1 MANHSSLVIDSLCDQ
16 ARGVNKAVVG
26 LYCDFLA
33 QQEQSTT
40 SILGAILKQLVGRG
54 GIPEDIREAFQRD
67 EGEFGGRGLRLR
79 DMVEILK
86 KTVTSLE
93 RIFVCI
99 DALDE
104 LAPRNRRGLLESLH
118 EIVRVSPNM
127 RVFLT
132 GRSHIDD
139 QIGEFFGEATKIL
152 ISPTGDD
159 IMSYLEMRLESD
171 TTPKAMDAQLRA
183 DIVRVIPEKISE
195 M

>member
-1 MANHSSLVIDSLCDQ
+1 MANHSSLAIDSLCDQ
-16 ARGVNKAVVG
+16 ARGVNTAVVG

-40 SILGAILKQLVGRG
+40 SILGAILKQLASRG
-54 GIPEDIREAFQRD
+54 GIPEDIQEAFQRD
-67 EGEFGGRGLRLR
+67 KGEFGGRGLLLR

-104 LAPRNRRGLLESLH
+104 LAPRHRRGLLESLQ

-127 RVFLT
+127 RIFLT

-139 QIGEFFGEATKIL
+139 EIVEFFSEAARIP
-152 ISPTGDD
+152 IIPTGDD
-159 IMSYLEMRLESD
+159 IKNYLEMRLKSD
-171 TTPKAMDAQLRA
+171 TIPKAIDAQLRA
-183 DIVRVIPEKISE
+183 DIMRVIPERISE